1 MKFTIFFR
9 LLKLCLFIGWWG
21 HVLISIGLLS
31 PFLGIQNMDGKV
43 MAILQNCWLYA
54 SCSWEK
60 ILKNCISEYM
70 WYTYTVGFFIHGH
83 QLFVDLVQI
92 TKFQRYVINFM
103 DNDLTTWKPTSINFN
118 FVVGQLNQQKKWY
131 STLIDENTLNIY
143 LVEPW
148 FSSVLKR
155 GSTDLE
161 QTPISLSWSDRHHRG
176 TLKLWFQI
184 HGSVC
189 FLHHSQ

>member
-1 MKFTIFFR
+1 
-9 LLKLCLFIGWWG
+9 
-21 HVLISIGLLS
+21 
-31 PFLGIQNMDGKV
+31 

-54 SCSWEK
+54 SCSCEK

-83 QLFVDLVQI
+83 QFFVDLVQI
-92 TKFQRYVINFM
+92 TKFQRYVIKFM
-103 DNDLTTWKPTSINFN
+103 ENDLTTWKPTSINFN
-118 FVVGQLNQQKKWY
+118 FVVEQQKPTKIGIPQY
-131 STLIDENTLNIY
+131 STVIDGKTLNIY
-143 LVEPW
+143 LVEHW

-155 GSTDLE
+155 GSTNLE

-189 FLHHSQ
+189 FLHHSR